1 LTFDPPSQVS
11 RFWTLSEFALN
22 NPPTPFGVTN
32 QLATDA
38 RTLQLYANIDN
49 SDNVKYLRYGISS
62 FPQNGG
68 PPFFFLPPRSLS
80 LFNTQQSHAV
90 NYTQV
95 PFSKTEWKFNPAI
108 SSPSRGLPMCGRWSN
123 TSDTMTPSETTPSCT
138 LLSTR
143 GMRHPI
149 SPNTQR

>member
-1 LTFDPPSQVS
+1 MIEGVLTFDPPSQVS

-49 SDNVKYLRYGISS
+49 SDNVKFLRYGISS

-68 PPFFFLPPRSLS
+68 SPFFPSPLPSSLA
-80 LFNTQQSHAV
+80 LIYQHT
-90 NYTQV
+90 T
-95 PFSKTEWKFNPAI
+95 TI
-108 SSPSRGLPMCGRWSN
+108 SRC
-123 TSDTMTPSETTPSCT
+123 
-138 LLSTR
+138 
-143 GMRHPI
+143 
-149 SPNTQR
+149 